1 MLEAIS
7 GKVLMTIVTTLQDVS
22 NSPMPCVGLCYFI
35 DLNPTCE
42 ANENE
47 NKEFYEMLG
56 FIKNCKWKCN

>member
-35 DLNPTCE
+35 YLNPTCKTQE
-42 ANENE
+42 NENE
-47 NKEFYEMLG
+47 EFY
-56 FIKNCKWKCN
+56 